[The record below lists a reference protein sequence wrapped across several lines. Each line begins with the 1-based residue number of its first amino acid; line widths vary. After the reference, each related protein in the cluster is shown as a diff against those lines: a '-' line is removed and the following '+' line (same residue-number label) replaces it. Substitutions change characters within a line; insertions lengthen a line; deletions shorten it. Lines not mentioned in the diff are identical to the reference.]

1 MFFSS
6 SKHLQALTSEKNSL
20 QATLT
25 ALSSSSAMIS
35 FTPDGEILEANEL
48 FLNTLGYTLPEIVGK
63 HHRLFVLDKEADSA
77 DYRLF
82 WQQLAQ
88 GSFQS
93 RRFARRH
100 KNGNTVWI
108 EASYNP
114 VFDTTGKVV
123 KVVKLAMDVTGKVQA
138 ELENEA
144 KLAAISRAM
153 AVIEFDTQ
161 GNVLNAND
169 NFLRIMGY
177 SLAEIVGQHHR
188 MFASNA
194 LTQAPA
200 YQQFWQQLARGE
212 MISGTCERIAKQGKT
227 VWLEASYNPI
237 FDTNGKVVK
246 VIKYASDVTLNET
259 NKQQLA
265 DAVSH
270 ASKALNQMSEG
281 DLTVQ
286 MSGSFTGDLQHLQT
300 CINQL
305 GNALR
310 TAFCRVAGQS
320 SEVAM
325 SAHQVSDSNQT
336 LSDVL
341 QRQAG
346 ALEETASAMEEINQQ
361 VHEASYQAQQ
371 STSLVQQSAQTVNQS
386 MKAMQ
391 SAIQTMQS
399 IKDASQQI
407 TGIVGI
413 IDSIAF
419 QTNLLALNAAVEAAR
434 AGEHGRGFAVV
445 ASEVRTLAGKSA
457 DAAQDIK
464 KLIAQTAERI
474 NKGTEE
480 VEHTGKML
488 SDVVSSVAS
497 VEGLIVAMSHNAKEQ
512 THALS
517 QIGDAINTIDKGAQ
531 QSAALVEESAALSE
545 HLGEVANKLDATV
558 GEFSLGDC
566 HQQSH
571 SRAPSPVWMLEDQ
584 SRR

>member
-1 MFFSS
+1 M
-6 SKHLQALTSEKNSL
+6 
-20 QATLT
+20 
-25 ALSSSSAMIS
+25 
-35 FTPDGEILEANEL
+35 
-48 FLNTLGYTLPEIVGK
+48 
-63 HHRLFVLDKEADSA
+63 
-77 DYRLF
+77 
-82 WQQLAQ
+82 
-88 GSFQS
+88 
-93 RRFARRH
+93 
-100 KNGNTVWI
+100 
-108 EASYNP
+108 
-114 VFDTTGKVV
+114 
-123 KVVKLAMDVTGKVQA
+123 
-138 ELENEA
+138 
-144 KLAAISRAM
+144 
-153 AVIEFDTQ
+153 
-161 GNVLNAND
+161 
-169 NFLRIMGY
+169 
-177 SLAEIVGQHHR
+177 
-188 MFASNA
+188 
-194 LTQAPA
+194 
-200 YQQFWQQLARGE
+200 
-212 MISGTCERIAKQGKT
+212 
-227 VWLEASYNPI
+227 
-237 FDTNGKVVK
+237 
-246 VIKYASDVTLNET
+246 
-259 NKQQLA
+259 
-265 DAVSH
+265 
-270 ASKALNQMSEG
+270 
-281 DLTVQ
+281 
-286 MSGSFTGDLQHLQT
+286 
-300 CINQL
+300 
-305 GNALR
+305 
-310 TAFCRVAGQS
+310 
-320 SEVAM
+320 
-325 SAHQVSDSNQT
+325 
-336 LSDVL
+336 L

-346 ALEETASAMEEINQQ
+346 ALEETASTMEEINQQ

-566 HQQSH
+566 HQHSH
-571 SRAPSPVWMLEDQ
+571 SKGSSPAWMLEDQ